1 MFTLWHLSTVTRN
14 SIILKYLILLL
25 GLPQT
30 SPKYVPNSLHF
41 ILSVKIGNKIIFYFW
56 HHNRKGLWCH
66 WPTVLYFYICKLFL
80 YCMTL
85 KSPHLIEQTRK
96 IMVPNVAMNFLN
108 WWTWWDWT
116 NKENNCTKRCYGLMK
131 ELFVYV
137 SIIIDWID
145 GTFSRYF
152 LLNRWQVD
160 IDKCL
165 LNIIK
170 CQWLSLTY
178 SMALIVRKKSIL

>member
-1 MFTLWHLSTVTRN
+1 MRNIQN

-30 SPKYVPNSLHF
+30 SPKYVPNLLHF

-108 WWTWWDWT
+108 WWTD
-116 NKENNCTKRCYGLMK
+116 
-131 ELFVYV
+131 ELDEIEQTRK
-137 SIIIDWID
+137 IIAPNVAMDLWK
-145 GTFSRYF
+145 S
-152 LLNRWQVD
+152 
-160 IDKCL
+160 CL
-165 LNIIK
+165 F
-170 CQWLSLTY
+170 
-178 SMALIVRKKSIL
+178 M

>member
-1 MFTLWHLSTVTRN
+1 MRNIQN

-30 SPKYVPNSLHF
+30 SPKYVPNLLHF

-96 IMVPNVAMNFLN
+96 IMVPNVAMNILN

-116 NKENNCTKRCYGLMK
+116 NKENNCTKRCYGLME

-137 SIIIDWID
+137 SLIIDWID
-145 GTFSRYF
+145 GKFSRYF
-152 LLNRWQVD
+152 LPVRIDAD
-160 IDKCL
+160 IDVCL

-170 CQWLSLTY
+170 CLWLSLTY
-178 SMALIVRKKSIL
+178 SMALIVRQKSNL